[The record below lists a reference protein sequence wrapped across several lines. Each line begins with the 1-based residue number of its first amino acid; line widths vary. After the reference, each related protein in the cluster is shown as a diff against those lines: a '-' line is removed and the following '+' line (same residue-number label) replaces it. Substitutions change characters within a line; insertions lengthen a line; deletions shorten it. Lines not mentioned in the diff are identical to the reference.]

1 MFYLCCVFRGH
12 LKKVNREFHPHFH
25 EWLDWMAEVNPYGI
39 LYSRHD
45 HVWSTQ
51 KSWKIPRITWV
62 IQNMEHPSI
71 HFGFNREQFPSS
83 CWWKAFPQHNATTP
97 CFTVIMVL
105 SGWKAVL
112 GFRQEMDYITV
123 SPCLYSSVTHVFILT
138 VFIWLEATRQE
149 RPVRPLFLPFCLDFH
164 KILRLN
170 CLVEDQVA
178 LGQGDIRAISGLIPC
193 WRGATKKKQKTV
205 RFSFA
210 LI

>member
-1 MFYLCCVFRGH
+1 MSSFLAH
-12 LKKVNREFHPHFH
+12 ADEKHSH
-25 EWLDWMAEVNPYGI
+25 
-39 LYSRHD
+39 
-45 HVWSTQ
+45 
-51 KSWKIPRITWV
+51 
-62 IQNMEHPSI
+62 SI
-71 HFGFNREQFPSS
+71 MLP
-83 CWWKAFPQHNATTP
+83 PP

-193 WRGATKKKQKTV
+193 WRGATKKKKKNSKIFLCINITYFNTTSSPSWKWKEFLGFPRPV
-205 RFSFA
+205 H
-210 LI
+210 I